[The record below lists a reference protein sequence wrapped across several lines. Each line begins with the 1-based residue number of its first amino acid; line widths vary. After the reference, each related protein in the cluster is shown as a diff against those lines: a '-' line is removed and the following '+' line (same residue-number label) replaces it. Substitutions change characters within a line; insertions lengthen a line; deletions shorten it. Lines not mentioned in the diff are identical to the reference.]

1 MLTLALD
8 PSLAET
14 GVAVLEQATARVV
27 TTLAIKTNP
36 THPEQDRLQVLQ
48 EGLTRLIKKLR
59 PVDLA
64 IELPFVGV
72 NPDTAL
78 KLGGVRGL
86 ILTLA
91 NLYHLRVYEY
101 TTFEVKQ
108 AVSGNRTADKAQV
121 RRMVKRLTG
130 IDTDN
135 DNISDAIAVGLC
147 HLRHRRFEEGHGAAV
162 PLPPREEGR

>member
-14 GVAVLEQATARVV
+14 GVAILDQQTERVV
-27 TTLAIKTNP
+27 TTLAIRTNP
-36 THPEQDRLQVLQ
+36 AHPEQERLQVLQ
-48 EGLTRLIKKLR
+48 EGLAKLIKKLK

-64 IELPFVGV
+64 IELPFVGI

-78 KLGGVRGL
+78 KLGGVRGM

-91 NLYHLRVYEY
+91 NLHHLRVHEY

-108 AVSGNRTADKAQV
+108 AVSGNRTADKEQV
-121 RRMVKRLTG
+121 RLMVKRLTG
-130 IDTDN
+130 IYVAN

-147 HLRHRRFEEGHGAAV
+147 HLRHWRFEQALAKAEGQRG
-162 PLPPREEGR
+162 

>member
-14 GVAVLEQATARVV
+14 GVALVDQQTERVV
-27 TTLAIKTNP
+27 TTLAIKTNSA
-36 THPEQDRLQVLQ
+36 HPEQDRLQVLQ
-48 EGLTRLIKKLR
+48 ESLAKLIKKLK

-64 IELPFVGV
+64 IELPFVGI

-78 KLGGVRGL
+78 KLGGVRGM

-91 NLYHLRVYEY
+91 NLHHLRVHEY

-108 AVSGNRTADKAQV
+108 AVSGNRTADKEQV
-121 RRMVKRLTG
+121 RQMVKRLTG
-130 IDTDN
+130 IYVAN
-135 DNISDAIAVGLC
+135 DNISDAVAVGLC
-147 HLRHRRFEEGHGAAV
+147 HLRHCRFEQALAQAE
-162 PLPPREEGR
+162 RQQ

>member
-14 GVAVLEQATARVV
+14 GVAILDQRTEQVI

-36 THPEQDRLQVLQ
+36 AHPEQDRLRVLQ
-48 EGLTRLIKKLR
+48 EGLVRLIKKLK

-78 KLGGVRGL
+78 KLGGVRGM

-91 NLYHLRVYEY
+91 NLHHLRVYEY

-108 AVSGNRTADKAQV
+108 AVSGNKTADKEQV

-130 IDTDN
+130 ISVAN

-147 HLRHRRFEEGHGAAV
+147 HLRHRKVQQAV
-162 PLPPREEGR
+162 RGTR

>member
-1 MLTLALD
+1 MLTLAID

-14 GVAVLEQATARVV
+14 GVAVLDQKTEQVL

-36 THPEQDRLQVLQ
+36 AHPEQDRLQVLQ
-48 EGLTRLIKKLR
+48 EGLAKLIKKLK
-59 PVDLA
+59 PTDLA
-64 IELPFVGV
+64 LEMPFVGV

-78 KLGGVRGL
+78 KLGGVRGM

-91 NLYHLRVYEY
+91 NLHHLRVYEY

-108 AVSGNRTADKAQV
+108 AVSGNRTADKEQV

-130 IDTDN
+130 NYVAN

-147 HLRHRRFEEGHGAAV
+147 HLRHRKFEQALERSGRTQEG
-162 PLPPREEGR
+162 EG